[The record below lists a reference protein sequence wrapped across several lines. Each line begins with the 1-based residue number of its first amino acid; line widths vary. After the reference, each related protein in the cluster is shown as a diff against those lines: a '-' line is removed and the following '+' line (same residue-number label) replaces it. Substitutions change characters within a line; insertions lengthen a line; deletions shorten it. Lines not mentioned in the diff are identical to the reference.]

1 MAELLKNIYDL
12 KFLQGLGAK
21 IRAVYPGFDTPGF
34 IRRVMDKEW
43 KGLALKARMRK
54 ITEAL
59 GVSLPASYEEA
70 LGILLSVAEE
80 CRGFPY
86 LVFPDFVARYGLDKK
101 FRRRSLKALEIF
113 TRQSSA
119 EFAIRPFIKL
129 DPQGVMKQM
138 LVWAKH
144 KNEHVRRLSSEGCRP
159 RLPWGESLP
168 VFKKDPAPVLAV
180 LEQLKDDPSLYV
192 RKSVANNLNDISKD
206 NPAVVLATAKRWK
219 GFSPGTDWIIRRA
232 CRTFI
237 RRGDPEA
244 YALFEYE
251 LLDGGGPGAPLI
263 SEPRFSLH
271 PRKLR
276 IGEKGEIHWAF
287 TVREGG
293 PARLRVEYGIDFV
306 KAGRAGGRVS
316 RKLFVLLDKTV
327 EGGARLEGKRVH
339 KWADLSTR
347 RHYPGDHRV
356 VLLVNGRETA
366 SGLVKLLPARGR
378 KPAPPRAESN
388 GNSGVRAAL
397 PCRKAEAGNYEA
409 ALLSFPRFALLMYY
423 FLPIIY

>member
-1 MAELLKNIYDL
+1 MAEPLKNIYNRT
-12 KFLQGLGAK
+12 FLRELGAK
-21 IRAVYPGFDTPGF
+21 IRTAYPAFDTPGF
-34 IRRVMDKEW
+34 IGRVMDRDW

-59 GVSLPASYEEA
+59 GAHLPAPYEEA
-70 LGILLSVAEE
+70 LGILLSIAEE

-86 LVFPDFVARYGLDKK
+86 LIFPDFAARYGLDKK
-101 FRRRSLKALEIF
+101 HWRRSLKALEIF

-119 EFAIRPFIKL
+119 EFAVRPFIKL
-129 DPQGVMKQM
+129 DPEGVMKQM
-138 LVWAKH
+138 LAWAKH
-144 KNEHVRRLSSEGCRP
+144 PNEHVRRLASEGCRP

-206 NPAVVLATAKRWK
+206 NPALVLATVKRWK
-219 GFSPGTDWIIRRA
+219 GSSPNTDWIIRRA

-244 YALFEYE
+244 YALFEYD
-251 LLDGGGPGAPLI
+251 LFDDDGPAGASSPI
-263 SEPRFSLH
+263 SEVKFSLN
-271 PRKLR
+271 PRKPR
-276 IGEKGEIHWAF
+276 IGEKTEIRWAF
-287 TVREGG
+287 TVRDGG
-293 PARLRVEYGIDFV
+293 PARFRVEYGVDFV
-306 KAGRAGGRVS
+306 KAGRSGRAGGRVNAEAGNVGGRREKVS

-327 EGGARLEGKRVH
+327 EGGVCLEGRRVH

-366 SGLVKLLPARGR
+366 SGLIKLLP
-378 KPAPPRAESN
+378 E
-388 GNSGVRAAL
+388 
-397 PCRKAEAGNYEA
+397 
-409 ALLSFPRFALLMYY
+409 
-423 FLPIIY
+423 

>member
-1 MAELLKNIYDL
+1 MAEPLKNIYDR

-21 IRAVYPGFDTPGF
+21 IQAVYPVFDAPGF
-34 IRRVMDKEW
+34 IGRVMDKEW

-59 GVSLPASYEEA
+59 GACLPAPYEEA
-70 LGILLSVAEE
+70 LGILLSIAEE

-86 LVFPDFVARYGLDKK
+86 LMFPDFVARYGLDKK
-101 FRRRSLKALEIF
+101 HRRRSLKALEIF

-129 DPQGVMKQM
+129 DPEGVMRQM
-138 LVWAKH
+138 LDWAKH
-144 KNEHVRRLSSEGCRP
+144 KNEHVRRLASEGCRP

-206 NPAVVLATAKRWK
+206 NPAVVLAAAKRWK
-219 GFSPGTDWIIRRA
+219 GFSPRTDWIIRRA

-237 RRGDPEA
+237 RRGDPRA
-244 YALFEYE
+244 YALFEYG
-251 LLDGGGPGAPLI
+251 LWDGGGPAGAASLI
-263 SEPRFSLH
+263 SDIQFSLN

-276 IGEKGEIHWAF
+276 IGERGEIRWAF

-293 PARLRVEYGIDFV
+293 PVRLRVEYGIDFV
-306 KAGRAGGRVS
+306 KAGRGGAGGRVS
-316 RKLFVLLDKTV
+316 RKLFVLLDKTAA
-327 EGGARLEGKRVH
+327 GGLRLEGKRVH
-339 KWADLSTR
+339 RWADLSTR

-366 SGLVKLLPARGR
+366 SEIIKLLMEDTMEDTG
-378 KPAPPRAESN
+378 
-388 GNSGVRAAL
+388 
-397 PCRKAEAGNYEA
+397 
-409 ALLSFPRFALLMYY
+409 
-423 FLPIIY
+423 

>member
-1 MAELLKNIYDL
+1 MAEPLKNIYNR
-12 KFLQGLGAK
+12 KFLQGLGTK
-21 IRAVYPGFDTPGF
+21 IQAVYPAFDTPGF

-59 GVSLPASYEEA
+59 GAYLPAPYEEA
-70 LGILLSVAEE
+70 LDILLAIAEE

-86 LVFPDFVARYGLDKK
+86 LIFPDFAARYGLDKK
-101 FRRRSLKALEIF
+101 HRRRSLKALEIF
-113 TRQSSA
+113 TQQSSA
-119 EFAIRPFIKL
+119 EFAVRPFITL
-129 DPQGVMKQM
+129 DPQGVMKHM

-144 KNEHVRRLSSEGCRP
+144 KNEHVRRLASEGCRP

-168 VFKKDPAPVLAV
+168 IFKKDPAPVLAV

-206 NPAVVLATAKRWK
+206 NPAAVLATAKRWK
-219 GFSPGTDWIIRRA
+219 GLSPGTDWIIRRA

-244 YALFEYE
+244 YALFEYD
-251 LLDGGGPGAPLI
+251 LLDGGGPAGASPLI
-263 SEPRFSLH
+263 SEAQFVLD

-276 IGEKGEIHWAF
+276 IGERCDIRWAF

-306 KAGRAGGRVS
+306 KAGRADHAGSRVS

-366 SGLVKLLPARGR
+366 SGIIKLLP
-378 KPAPPRAESN
+378 
-388 GNSGVRAAL
+388 
-397 PCRKAEAGNYEA
+397 
-409 ALLSFPRFALLMYY
+409 
-423 FLPIIY
+423 